1 MNLFWITLSWILLL
15 MAGTISALF
24 VILAVMMAGEDKKEA
39 PNA

>member
-15 MAGTISALF
+15 MAGMVFALF
-24 VILAVMMAGEDKKEA
+24 LIFAAMMVDEDKKEA